1 MAIPFLNNINLDDNQ
16 LLNAK
21 VHVTS
26 SAPTAAKGQ
35 IYLDSTTGINKLKYY
50 DGSTWVVADATVS
63 ASFNTSSNVIT
74 FTTSSG
80 GTYTVDISDLE
91 TSFTIAG
98 DTGTEIV
105 SNNDTLTAAG
115 GTYIT
120 TAVTETDTLTI
131 SHDDTSR
138 TDTTSTDAPAYS
150 GTFEAVT
157 SVTTNATGHVTGIDV
172 STITI
177 PDIYSWNISDGTTS
191 QSIED
196 GNTLSVVSTD
206 EIETTISAVDT
217 FTIGHADVTRTD
229 TTSTESPAHEGTFTV
244 IDSITSN
251 ARGHI
256 TAANVKTIT
265 LPVDNDT
272 TYDLTNASVTSGA
285 RITLAGSDSTSD
297 TFDILGST
305 NITATHSAGQVTL
318 SLPSTIT
325 GDHTLDGNFTITGD
339 LIMQGSIDQ
348 YNTTELLV
356 ADQYITLLS
365 GQTEPALDAF
375 IKVERGTTDVALK
388 WDETNDR
395 WSFTNDG
402 TTYYNIPVPSEYD
415 NFAFSVA
422 VGATTQ
428 EVSNGG
434 TVTFVQGGGLTV
446 GISADDTIT
455 YSHADTSSQNSV
467 DNSGLNVIQD
477 IALDTYGHITSIG
490 SSDITSGVQALI
502 DATAASNGYAATITD
517 SVSGTT
523 FNHGLGEDVIV
534 QLFDTVTK
542 ETVYADVVRNG
553 NYLNITFA
561 STPTNSIR
569 VLVQKIL

>member
-35 IYLDSTTGINKLKYY
+35 IYLDSTTGVNKLKYY

-91 TSFTIAG
+91 TSFTISG
-98 DTGTEIV
+98 DTGSQVIA
-105 SNNDTLTAAG
+105 NNDTLTAAG

-120 TAVTETDTLTI
+120 TAVTATDTLTI
-131 SHDDTSR
+131 NHDNTSR
-138 TDTTSTDAPAYS
+138 TDTTSSESPAHE
-150 GTFEAVT
+150 GTFDVVD
-157 SVTTNATGHVTGIDV
+157 SVTTNATGH
-172 STITI
+172 
-177 PDIYSWNISDGTTS
+177 
-191 QSIED
+191 
-196 GNTLSVVSTD
+196 
-206 EIETTISAVDT
+206 
-217 FTIGHADVTRTD
+217 
-229 TTSTESPAHEGTFTV
+229 
-244 IDSITSN
+244 
-251 ARGHI
+251 I
-256 TAANVKTIT
+256 TAINVKTVT
-265 LPVDNDT
+265 LPSDNNT
-272 TYDLTNASVTSGA
+272 TYDLTNASATGGA
-285 RITLAGSDSTSD
+285 RITLVGSDSTSD

-305 NITATHSAGQVTL
+305 NITAAHSAGQVTL

-325 GDHTLDGNFTITGD
+325 GNHTLDGDFTITGD

-365 GQTEPALDAF
+365 GQTTPALDAF
-375 IKVERGTTDVALK
+375 LKVERGTTDVALK
-388 WDETNDR
+388 WDETSDR

-434 TVTFVQGGGLTV
+434 TVTFAQGGGLTV
-446 GISADDTIT
+446 GISGDDTIT
-455 YSHADTSSQNSV
+455 YSHADTSSQASV
-467 DNSGLNVIQD
+467 NNSGLNIVQD
-477 IALDTYGHITSIG
+477 ITLDTYGHITAIG
-490 SSDITSGVQALI
+490 SADITSDIQALI
-502 DATAASNGYAATITD
+502 DTTAASNGYAATITD